1 MIQRFHGLDRH
12 KKHSTISVLNREGQE
27 VEFLSKCPD
36 LRGYIEELG
45 PEDTVVMEAATGS
58 FFWADLIES
67 TGATCHI
74 LHPYKFKIIRDSWNK
89 TDKHD
94 ARNMAKALWVYL
106 VTGEFGIPTVY
117 KPSVAVRELRRLFC
131 QYNLLN
137 RQVTALKNTIQ
148 AILADN
154 GVSLTCRQKTMLSS
168 ETDAKEVLNAYD
180 LSPAS
185 LLSIQIN
192 LEILWKVEEQKNNL
206 KKEILL
212 AGEPFAAEV
221 KLLITVRGITPLA
234 ALAFLADVAD
244 IRRFKTLRKMNAY
257 LGLVPR
263 VKESGGRSRTGHINR
278 ESRRLTRTL
287 FTQSVMHF
295 AAASPYLRL
304 CYSNLVSR
312 RGVGRA
318 RIALIRKICG
328 MMRRMLLEQEEFRW
342 MQPSNFERKLKRYEN
357 QLKKI
362 KKIKEEERKSA

>member
-1 MIQRFHGLDRH
+1 MIQRFHGIDRH
-12 KKHSTISVLNREGQE
+12 KEHSTISVLNREGQE
-27 VEFLSKCPD
+27 VEFLSKRPD
-36 LRGYIEELG
+36 LRGYIKQLG
-45 PEDTVVMEAATGS
+45 PEDAVVMEAATGA
-58 FFWADLIES
+58 FFWADLVES
-67 TGATCHI
+67 TGATCYI

-94 ARNMAKALWVYL
+94 ARNMVKALWVYL

-117 KPSVAVRELRRLFC
+117 KPSVTIRELRRLFS
-131 QYNLLN
+131 QYYLLN
-137 RQVTALKNTIQ
+137 RQVTLLKNTIQ

-154 GVSLTCRQKTMLSS
+154 GINLTYRQKTMLSS
-168 ETDAKEVLNAYD
+168 NTDAIEMLSAFD

-185 LLSIQIN
+185 WLSIKIN
-192 LEILWKVEEQKNNL
+192 LELLWKVEEQKNNL

-221 KLLITVRGITPLA
+221 KLLITIRGITPLT

-263 VKESGGRSRTGHINR
+263 VNESAGKSKSGHINR

-287 FTQSVMHF
+287 FTQSVNHF
-295 AAASPYLRL
+295 ADASPYLGL
-304 CYSNLVSR
+304 YYSNLVSK

-328 MMRRMLLEQEEFRW
+328 IMRRMLLEQEVFRW
-342 MQPSNFERKLKRYEN
+342 MQPSNFERKVKRYVC
-357 QLKKI
+357 QLNKI

>member
-27 VEFLSKCPD
+27 VKFLSKCND
-36 LRGYIEELG
+36 LRGYIEQLG
-45 PEDTVVMEAATGS
+45 PEDAVVMEAATGA
-58 FFWADLIES
+58 FFWADLVES
-67 TGATCHI
+67 TGATCYV

-89 TDKHD
+89 TDKQD

-117 KPSVAVRELRRLFC
+117 KPDVVVRELRRLFS
-131 QYNLLN
+131 QYCLLN
-137 RQVTALKNTIQ
+137 RQVRILKNTIQ
-148 AILADN
+148 AIFAEN
-154 GVSLTCRQKTMLSS
+154 GVSLTYRQKTMLSS
-168 ETDAKEVLNAYD
+168 DTDAKEILKTYE

-192 LEILWKVEEQKNNL
+192 LEVLWKVEGLKNNL

-221 KLLITVRGITPLA
+221 KLLISVRGIMPLN

-244 IRRFKTLRKMNAY
+244 IGRFKTLRKMNAY

-263 VKESGGRSRTGHINR
+263 VNESGGKSKTGHINR

-287 FTQSVMHF
+287 FTQSVTHF
-295 AAASPYLRL
+295 ADASPYLRL
-304 CYSNLVSR
+304 YYSNLISK

-328 MMRRMLLEQEEFRW
+328 MMRRILLEQEVFRW
-342 MQPSNFERKLKRYEN
+342 IQSSNFDRKFKRYEN

-362 KKIKEEERKSA
+362 KKNKEEERKSA

>member
-1 MIQRFHGLDRH
+1 
-12 KKHSTISVLNREGQE
+12 VLNREGQE

-36 LRGYIEELG
+36 LRGYTEQLG
-45 PEDTVVMEAATGS
+45 PEDAVVMEAATGA
-58 FFWADLIES
+58 FFWADQVES
-67 TGATCHI
+67 TGATCYI

-117 KPSVAVRELRRLFC
+117 KPSVAIRELRRLFS
-131 QYNLLN
+131 QYYLLN
-137 RQVTALKNTIQ
+137 RQVTLLKNTIQ

-154 GVSLTCRQKTMLSS
+154 GISLYYGQKTMLSS
-168 ETDAKEVLNAYD
+168 DTDAIRMLSAYD

-185 LLSIQIN
+185 LLSIEIN
-192 LEILWKVEEQKNNL
+192 LEVLWKVEEQKNKL

-212 AGEPFAAEV
+212 AGEPFEAEV
-221 KLLITVRGITPLA
+221 KLLITVRGITPLT
-234 ALAFLADVAD
+234 ALAFLTDVAD

-263 VKESGGRSRTGHINR
+263 VNESGGNCKTGRINR

-295 AAASPYLRL
+295 ADASPYLRSY
-304 CYSNLVSR
+304 YSNLISR

-328 MMRRMLLEQEEFRW
+328 MLRRMLLEQETFRW
-342 MQPSNFERKLKRYEN
+342 VQPSNFERKLKRYEC

>member
-27 VEFLSKCPD
+27 VEFVSKCPD
-36 LRGYIEELG
+36 LRGYIEQLG
-45 PEDTVVMEAATGS
+45 PDDAVVMEAATGA
-58 FFWADLIES
+58 FFWADIVES
-67 TGATCHI
+67 TGATCYI

-117 KPSVAVRELRRLFC
+117 KPSVAIRELRRLFS
-131 QYNLLN
+131 QYYLLN
-137 RQVTALKNTIQ
+137 RQVTLLKNTIQ
-148 AILADN
+148 AILGDN
-154 GVSLTCRQKTMLSS
+154 GVSLNYRQKTLLSS
-168 ETDAKEVLNAYD
+168 ETEAKEMMD
-180 LSPAS
+180 EFELSPAS

-192 LEILWKVEEQKNNL
+192 LEVLWKVEEQKKNL

-221 KLLITVRGITPLA
+221 KLLITVRGITPLT

-263 VKESGGRSRTGHINR
+263 VNESGGKSKTGHINR

-295 AAASPYLRL
+295 ADASPYLRL
-304 CYSNLVSR
+304 YYTNLISR

-328 MMRRMLLEQEEFRW
+328 MMRRMLLEQKEFRW
-342 MQPSNFERKLKRYEN
+342 VQPANFERKLKRYEC

-362 KKIKEEERKSA
+362 KKMKEEERKSA